1 MSADP
6 ARPFSFTQI
15 PKFDPRQIPVV
26 GVDSHLPAVPTSALH
41 AQALRQRF
49 VQSPVWEPEA
59 REEPRFTDRA
69 PAPAA
74 VLVALVMREVPT
86 LILTQRT
93 TGLSTH
99 SGQIAFAGGKVDA
112 EDAGNAAA
120 ALREA
125 HEEIGLD
132 AAFCEVLGEL
142 PQYITGTA
150 FHITPVVALVQPG
163 FALVPNADE
172 VADVF
177 EVPLPF
183 LMNPA
188 NHRRHEIEWAGV
200 RRQWWSMPYQD
211 AQAGRERFIWG
222 ATAGMLRN
230 LYRFLSVP

>member
-1 MSADP
+1 MTA
-6 ARPFSFTQI
+6 FSFTQI
-15 PKFDPRQIPVV
+15 PNFDPRQVPVA
-26 GVDSHLPAVPTSALH
+26 GVDAHLPAVPAAAMQ

-49 VQSPVWEPEA
+49 AQAPVWQPEA
-59 REEPRFTDRA
+59 REGPRFTDRA

-74 VLVALVMREVPT
+74 VLVALVMHPRAPS
-86 LILTQRT
+86 LLLTERT

-99 SGQIAFAGGKVDA
+99 AGQIAFAGGKVDA
-112 EDAGNAAA
+112 QDASAAAA

-125 HEEIGLD
+125 QEEVGLPPSH
-132 AAFCEVLGEL
+132 CEVLGEL

-163 FALVPNADE
+163 FVLQPNPSE

-177 EVPLPF
+177 EVPLAF

-188 NHRRHEIEWAGV
+188 NHRRHEVQWAGAQ
-200 RRQWWSMPYQD
+200 RHWWSMPYTD
-211 AQAGRERFIWG
+211 AQQGGTERFIWG

-230 LYRFLSVP
+230 LYRFLSA